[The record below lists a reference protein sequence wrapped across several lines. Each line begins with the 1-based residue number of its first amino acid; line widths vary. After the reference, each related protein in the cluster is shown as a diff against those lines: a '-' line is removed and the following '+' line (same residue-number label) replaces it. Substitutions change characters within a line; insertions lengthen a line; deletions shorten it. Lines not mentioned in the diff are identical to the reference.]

1 MVDKKQHV
9 LLCLALGQDTAKRVE
24 DLPAGNGKEKA
35 IMREA
40 HQKGNVNRPG
50 RS

>member
-1 MVDKKQHV
+1 MADRNHV
-9 LLCLALGQDTAKRVE
+9 LLMLALGADTAKRVE
-24 DLPAGNGKEKA
+24 QMKPASSPKERA
-35 IMREA
+35 IVREA